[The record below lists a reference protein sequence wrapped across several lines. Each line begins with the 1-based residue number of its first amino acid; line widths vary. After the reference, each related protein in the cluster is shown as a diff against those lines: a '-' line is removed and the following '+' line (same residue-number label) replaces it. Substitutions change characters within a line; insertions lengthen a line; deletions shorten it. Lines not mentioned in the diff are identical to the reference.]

1 MRPFLLLDLAYG
13 AIVAAWIVARNLFHR
28 PPPLSTEQ
36 RLATLPVSGLP
47 VSAPVEIHWDEHQI
61 PFIAA
66 ASDEDLAVALGIV
79 HAHLRL
85 AQIEIIRRL
94 ACGRVA
100 EMIGPLGIEIDRALL
115 LMDVGR
121 AVPDIIAGLPDTTR
135 RWAEAF
141 LRGLNHH
148 LMQVR
153 PLPPEFAVLGIEPEP
168 WTLTDLFTV
177 ARFNSADV
185 SWLIWIRLLRVRAGM
200 AAGDW
205 SRLWRRLLAGGAPP
219 GFAAATGAIAEQALA
234 AATRSGSNSAALAG
248 FRSAGGAA
256 MIASDPHL
264 PLHLPNSWLVAAVKS
279 PSYHAVGLMI
289 PGLPFIALGRNRWIA
304 WGGTNL
310 HAQGSD
316 LFDLSALSTST
327 ITRRSATIR
336 VRGGSKRRLTL
347 RESPLGPIVSDGLLL
362 RNRTPLALRWIGH
375 RPSDE
380 IGAMLQVARA
390 KDWDGFRLGLA
401 GFAVSGLNMVFAG
414 SDGRVGR
421 ALAAHLPR
429 RSRVLPSD
437 LTLAPD
443 AAACWDRIVE
453 GEDLPAEIDPADGV
467 IASANQRP
475 GGGDVPVG
483 YFFAPDDRCR
493 RIEAILGAAETR
505 SAADL
510 MRLQQDVLMPGI
522 LPLRDLL
529 LDRLAA
535 RSRPARQQR
544 LIDALRRW
552 DGSYDREQEGALAFE
567 LLLAE
572 TVATLGKARQIRPY
586 QTIWMTQSLLT
597 EDLLALEPR
606 LLRSALERALER
618 AARSRARYGNWGAMH
633 RLRLRHIFAGI
644 PVLGRG
650 YGGVDLPADGGN
662 NTVNKTGHG
671 VSRRR
676 HAVGFGSCA
685 RHVSDLADLDAN
697 HFVLLGGQDGW
708 VASANF
714 ADQVALWRQGRYVTV
729 PLRPETWHARSRY
742 LTVLQPAC
750 LSAATASTMTSA
762 L

>member
-1 MRPFLLLDLAYG
+1 MRLSLPLDLAHG
-13 AIVAAWIVARNLFHR
+13 TLVAAGIVARNLFRR
-28 PPPLSTEQ
+28 PRPLSTAQ

-47 VSAPVEIHWDEHQI
+47 ITAPVEIDWDEHQI

-66 ASDEDLAVALGIV
+66 ASDEDLAVALGVV

-85 AQIEIIRRL
+85 AQIEIMRRL
-94 ACGRVA
+94 AFGRVA

-121 AVPDIIAGLPDTTR
+121 AVPEIIAGLPGATR

-141 LRGLNHH
+141 IRGLNHH
-148 LMQVR
+148 IAQVR
-153 PLPPEFAVLGIEPEP
+153 TLPPEFAVLGIEPEP
-168 WTLTDLFTV
+168 WTLTDLFTL
-177 ARFNSADV
+177 ARLNSADV

-200 AAGDW
+200 AESAW
-205 SRLWRRLLAGGAPP
+205 SRLWLRLLASGAPTS
-219 GFAAATGAIAEQALA
+219 FAAATGAIAEHALA
-234 AATRSGSNSAALAG
+234 AATRSGSNSAAIAG
-248 FRSAGGAA
+248 FRSGSGAA

-264 PLHLPNSWLVAAVKS
+264 PLRLPNPWLIAAVKS
-279 PSYHAVGLMI
+279 PSYHAAGLMI

-310 HAQGSD
+310 HAQSSD
-316 LFDLSALSTST
+316 LVELSTLPNGA

-336 VRGGSKRRLTL
+336 VRGGGRRRLVL
-347 RESPLGPIVSDGLLL
+347 RESPLGPVISDGLLL
-362 RNRTPLALRWIGH
+362 HNRAPLALRWIGH

-390 KDWDGFRLGLA
+390 QDWAGFRAALA

-429 RSRVLPSD
+429 RAGALPSD

-443 AAACWDRIVE
+443 AAACW
-453 GEDLPAEIDPADGV
+453 GEIADGRDLPADLDPADGL

-475 GGGDVPVG
+475 AGGDFPVG
-483 YFFAPDDRCR
+483 YFFAPDDRSR
-493 RIEAILGAAETR
+493 RIKAMLGAAATL

-535 RSRPARQQR
+535 TARPERQQR
-544 LIDALRRW
+544 LIDRLRRW
-552 DGSYDREQEGALAFE
+552 DGSYESERDGALAFE

-572 TVATLGKARQIRPY
+572 TVAALGKRRQILPY

-597 EDLLALEPR
+597 EDLLAIEPGQ
-606 LLRSALERALER
+606 LRSALERSLAP
-618 AARSRARYGNWGAMH
+618 AARRFARFGSWGAMH
-633 RLRLRHIFAGI
+633 RIRLQHIFAGI
-644 PVLGRG
+644 PMLGRY
-650 YGGVDLPADGGN
+650 YGGMDIPADGGN

-685 RHVSDLADLDAN
+685 RHISDLADLDAN
-697 HFVLLGGQDGW
+697 YFVLLGGQDGW
-708 VASANF
+708 VGSANF
-714 ADQVALWRQGRYVTV
+714 ADQVELWRQGRYVTV
-729 PLRPETWHARSRY
+729 PLRPERWRIPSHY
-742 LTVLQPAC
+742 KTVLQPAGQSGSIEPGTTDI
-750 LSAATASTMTSA
+750 L
-762 L
+762 